1 MKKVIMIRLKY
12 IGLIVCL
19 MLLPGLM
26 KAQETASPEAVSPEV
41 AQLKLEIETRLSQFS
56 DELNQLFA
64 VSQMPLSFDGNVEA
78 SQSLISAMEQRMN
91 YLNQSYNT
99 LDVKWNTYYQA
110 QLMDIANDE
119 DLMEKVASFEG
130 QKQVVKDS
138 LDAKTQA
145 VEAVMKFVEADKY
158 IISQV
163 SIYKSLYKKAYQLS
177 LLQKLAPQLEKVKAK
192 EQIVFGELQKNYEQA
207 KASTELVPTLSKRMD
222 VLDGQFV
229 IMKSVSEKV
238 QALEYKPF
246 VQRVKDYVLGFAAVA
261 IILLFLNGILTKFN
275 AYRDKVANLK
285 KYKEMMNNQGQG
297 TNYPTI

>member
-1 MKKVIMIRLKY
+1 MIRLKY

-64 VSQMPLSFDGNVEA
+64 VCQMPLSFDGNVEA

-138 LDAKTQA
+138 LDAKTQV

>member
-1 MKKVIMIRLKY
+1 MIRLKY
-12 IGLIVCL
+12 IGLIVSL

-192 EQIVFGELQKNYEQA
+192 EQIIFGELQKNYEQA

>member
-1 MKKVIMIRLKY
+1 MIRLKY

-64 VSQMPLSFDGNVEA
+64 VCQMPLSFDGNVEA

-207 KASTELVPTLSKRMD
+207 KASAELVPTLSKRMD

>member
-1 MKKVIMIRLKY
+1 MIRLKY

-64 VSQMPLSFDGNVEA
+64 VCQMPLSFDGNVEA

-119 DLMEKVASFEG
+119 ELMEKVASFEG

-163 SIYKSLYKKAYQLS
+163 SVYKSLYKKAYQLS

-222 VLDGQFV
+222 VLDSQFV

>member
-1 MKKVIMIRLKY
+1 MIRLKY

-99 LDVKWNTYYQA
+99 LDVKWNTYYHA

-119 DLMEKVASFEG
+119 ELVRSFG
-130 QKQVVKDS
+130 ADSTNRPSAQVVVATQVVEQS
-138 LDAKTQA
+138 LDLDFDLLVTDIAPI
-145 VEAVMKFVEADKY
+145 D
-158 IISQV
+158 
-163 SIYKSLYKKAYQLS
+163 L
-177 LLQKLAPQLEKVKAK
+177 LLQRMGRLHRHKRGQGECERPAAMRCARCIITGVKSWDDELPEFSRGIDSVYQPALLWRTITALRSWREGDVIRLPSDIAPLVERVYEEVDTIELAAFADAQLRLRKAELDKENAAKSVLPNVKA
-192 EQIVFGELQKNYEQA
+192 G
-207 KASTELVPTLSKRMD
+207 ST
-222 VLDGQFV
+222 G
-229 IMKSVSEKV
+229 
-238 QALEYKPF
+238 
-246 VQRVKDYVLGFAAVA
+246 
-261 IILLFLNGILTKFN
+261 
-275 AYRDKVANLK
+275 LK
-285 KYKEMMNNQGQG
+285 
-297 TNYPTI
+297 T

>member
-1 MKKVIMIRLKY
+1 MIRLKY
-12 IGLIVCL
+12 IELIVCL

-64 VSQMPLSFDGNVEA
+64 VCQMPLSFDGNVEA

-163 SIYKSLYKKAYQLS
+163 SVYKSLYKKAYQLS

>member
-1 MKKVIMIRLKY
+1 MIRLKY

-26 KAQETASPEAVSPEV
+26 KAQETASSEAVSPEV

-64 VSQMPLSFDGNVEA
+64 VCQMPLSFDGNVEA

>member
-1 MKKVIMIRLKY
+1 MIRLKY

-19 MLLPGLM
+19 MLFSGLM

-119 DLMEKVASFEG
+119 ELMEKVASFEG

-138 LDAKTQA
+138 LDAKTQV

-163 SIYKSLYKKAYQLS
+163 SVYKSLYKKAYQLS

>member
-1 MKKVIMIRLKY
+1 MIRLKY

-64 VSQMPLSFDGNVEA
+64 VCQMPLSFDGNVEA

-119 DLMEKVASFEG
+119 ELMEKVASFEG

>member
-1 MKKVIMIRLKY
+1 MIRLKY

-64 VSQMPLSFDGNVEA
+64 VCQMPLSFDGNVEA

-222 VLDGQFV
+222 VLDSQFV

>member
-1 MKKVIMIRLKY
+1 MIRLKY

>member
-1 MKKVIMIRLKY
+1 MIRLKY

-19 MLLPGLM
+19 MLLPSLM

-192 EQIVFGELQKNYEQA
+192 EQIIFGELQKNYEQA

>member
-1 MKKVIMIRLKY
+1 MIRLKY

-246 VQRVKDYVLGFAAVA
+246 VQRVKDYVLVFAAVA

>member
-1 MKKVIMIRLKY
+1 MIRLKY

-64 VSQMPLSFDGNVEA
+64 VCQMPLSFDGNVEA

-138 LDAKTQA
+138 LDAKTQV

-163 SIYKSLYKKAYQLS
+163 SVYKSLYKKAYQLS

>member
-1 MKKVIMIRLKY
+1 MIRLKY

-163 SIYKSLYKKAYQLS
+163 SI
-177 LLQKLAPQLEKVKAK
+177 
-192 EQIVFGELQKNYEQA
+192 
-207 KASTELVPTLSKRMD
+207 
-222 VLDGQFV
+222 
-229 IMKSVSEKV
+229 
-238 QALEYKPF
+238 
-246 VQRVKDYVLGFAAVA
+246 
-261 IILLFLNGILTKFN
+261 
-275 AYRDKVANLK
+275 
-285 KYKEMMNNQGQG
+285 
-297 TNYPTI
+297 

>member
-1 MKKVIMIRLKY
+1 MIRLKY

-19 MLLPGLM
+19 MLLPSLM

-163 SIYKSLYKKAYQLS
+163 NIYKSLYKKAYQLS

-192 EQIVFGELQKNYEQA
+192 EQIIFGELQKNYEQA

>member
-1 MKKVIMIRLKY
+1 MIRLKY

-41 AQLKLEIETRLSQFS
+41 AQLTLEIETRLSQFS

-119 DLMEKVASFEG
+119 ELMEKVASFEG

-138 LDAKTQA
+138 LDAKTQV

-163 SIYKSLYKKAYQLS
+163 SVYKSLYKKAYQLS

-222 VLDGQFV
+222 VLDSQFV

>member
-1 MKKVIMIRLKY
+1 MIRLKY
-12 IGLIVCL
+12 IELIVCL

-163 SIYKSLYKKAYQLS
+163 NIYKSLYKKAYQLS

-192 EQIVFGELQKNYEQA
+192 EQIIFGELQKNYEQA

>member
-1 MKKVIMIRLKY
+1 MIRLKY

-64 VSQMPLSFDGNVEA
+64 VCQMPLSFDGNVEA

-192 EQIVFGELQKNYEQA
+192 EQIDFGELQKNYEQA

>member
-1 MKKVIMIRLKY
+1 MIRLKY

-41 AQLKLEIETRLSQFS
+41 AQLKSEIETRLSQFS

-163 SIYKSLYKKAYQLS
+163 NIYKSLYKKAYQLS

-192 EQIVFGELQKNYEQA
+192 EQIIFGELQKNYEQA

>member
-1 MKKVIMIRLKY
+1 MIRLKY

-163 SIYKSLYKKAYQLS
+163 NIYKSLYKKAYQLS

-192 EQIVFGELQKNYEQA
+192 EQIIFGELQKNYEQA

>member
-1 MKKVIMIRLKY
+1 MIRLKY
-12 IGLIVCL
+12 IGLIVSL

-64 VSQMPLSFDGNVEA
+64 VCQMPLSFDGNVEA

-192 EQIVFGELQKNYEQA
+192 EQIIFGELQKNYEQA

>member
-1 MKKVIMIRLKY
+1 MIRLKY
-12 IGLIVCL
+12 IELIVCL

-64 VSQMPLSFDGNVEA
+64 VCQMPLSFDGNVEA

>member
-1 MKKVIMIRLKY
+1 MIRLKY

-119 DLMEKVASFEG
+119 ELMEKVASFEG

-138 LDAKTQA
+138 LDAKTQV

-163 SIYKSLYKKAYQLS
+163 SVYKSLYKKAYQLS

-222 VLDGQFV
+222 VLDSQFV

>member
-1 MKKVIMIRLKY
+1 MIRLKY

-163 SIYKSLYKKAYQLS
+163 SIYKSLFKKAYQLS

-192 EQIVFGELQKNYEQA
+192 EQIIFGELQKNYEQA

-285 KYKEMMNNQGQG
+285 KYKEMMNKQGQG

>member
-1 MKKVIMIRLKY
+1 MIRLKY

-64 VSQMPLSFDGNVEA
+64 VCQMPLSFDGNVEA

-177 LLQKLAPQLEKVKAK
+177 LLQKLAPQLERVKAK

>member
-1 MKKVIMIRLKY
+1 MIRLKY

-64 VSQMPLSFDGNVEA
+64 VCQMPLSFDGNVEA

-99 LDVKWNTYYQA
+99 LVVKWNTYYQA

>member
-1 MKKVIMIRLKY
+1 MIRLKY

-192 EQIVFGELQKNYEQA
+192 EQIIFGELQKNYEQA

>member
-1 MKKVIMIRLKY
+1 MIRLKY

-64 VSQMPLSFDGNVEA
+64 VCQMPLSFDGNVEA

-163 SIYKSLYKKAYQLS
+163 SIDKSSYKKAYQLS